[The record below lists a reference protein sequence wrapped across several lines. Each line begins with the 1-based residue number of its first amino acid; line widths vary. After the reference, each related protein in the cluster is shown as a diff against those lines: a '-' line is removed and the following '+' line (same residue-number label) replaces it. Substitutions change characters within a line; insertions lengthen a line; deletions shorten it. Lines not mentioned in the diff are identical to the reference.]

1 MKKLF
6 ILLAVVLC
14 WKFFWADE
22 TVVLGPGIKVVE
34 APIQIELNNAAE
46 IQYKGFQITPLAE
59 FKLTGKILSRKDYS
73 LGRESELSPT
83 DLALGWGPMSDE
95 AVLDNIDISQSGR
108 WYRWWVED
116 FPIPRNAIETNSANM
131 HIVPANDLV
140 ASMLDLTKQGQI
152 IELTGYLIRVD
163 ADDGWHWQSSLT
175 RNDTGAQACEL
186 IYVESLHVIKQF

>member
-6 ILLAVVLC
+6 ILLAVVMC

-34 APIQIELNNAAE
+34 APIQIELNNAVK

-59 FKLTGKILSRKDYS
+59 FQLTGKILSRKDYS
-73 LGRESELSPT
+73 FGRESELSPT

-95 AVLDNIDISQSGR
+95 AVLENIDISQSGR
-108 WYRWWVED
+108 WYRWRVED
-116 FPIPRNAIETNSANM
+116 FPIPRKAIETNSANM
-131 HIVPANDLV
+131 HLVPANDLV
-140 ASMLDLTKQGQI
+140 ASMLELTKQGQI

-175 RNDTGAQACEL
+175 RNDTGGQACEL